1 MIDGALNSK
10 STMSFNGSDFEVKTR
25 DVDQE
30 AKDTADMNK

>member
-10 STMSFNGSDFEVKTR
+10 SIMSFTGSDVSVNSR

-30 AKDTADMNK
+30 AKETASLNK

>member
-10 STMSFNGSDFEVKTR
+10 SSMSFNGSNFEIKTR

-30 AKDTADMNK
+30 AKETADLNK